1 VDKVCV
7 LAANTFR
14 DVLHKR
20 VVYVAVFLAVVGI
33 LVMLTP
39 LAFLRMA
46 KEAGESKVAE
56 QVGASLVLGVLNM
69 WSSGATLIGLFVGA
83 TAVSAEVKSKTIVT
97 VLARPVGRAEYLLG
111 KWLGIQ
117 LFVLLFVGVGAV
129 AGCAAVHYFQ
139 VQPSGLFPLAIGELF
154 VDAVFFCA
162 LSVALGAI
170 MPPVAAGA
178 GTVFAQLMPSLA
190 RPFLADPRPLVS
202 WLALAGYYVG
212 PAQMPVSLLG
222 HSFAKELL
230 NPSYGLYAQV
240 LVENVLYA
248 AAVMVVA
255 CGVFAR
261 REVRLSS

>member
-1 VDKVCV
+1 C
-7 LAANTFR
+7 
-14 DVLHKR
+14 
-20 VVYVAVFLAVVGI
+20 VAV
-33 LVMLTP
+33 
-39 LAFLRMA
+39 
-46 KEAGESKVAE
+46 
-56 QVGASLVLGVLNM
+56 
-69 WSSGATLIGLFVGA
+69 SS
-83 TAVSAEVKSKTIVT
+83 
-97 VLARPVGRAEYLLG
+97 
-111 KWLGIQ
+111 
-117 LFVLLFVGVGAV
+117 
-129 AGCAAVHYFQ
+129 FQ

-240 LVENVLYA
+240 LVENVLGLEA
-248 AAVMVVA
+248 HVA
-255 CGVFAR
+255 DSGEEPEVGLRLLERERHPGRAR
-261 REVRLSS
+261 VHQRDLELWVDLHVPVEGDGGEERRRVHEGRDALRDRVPDLEIRRHALD